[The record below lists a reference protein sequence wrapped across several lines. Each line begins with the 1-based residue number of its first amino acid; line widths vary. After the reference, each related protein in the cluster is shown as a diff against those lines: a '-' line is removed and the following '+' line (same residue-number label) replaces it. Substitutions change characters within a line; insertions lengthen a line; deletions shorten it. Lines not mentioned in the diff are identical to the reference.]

1 MKNSDKK
8 TRDKLEQLSMTL
20 GTFEDT
26 SKTDLKVKKE
36 YMSPFKTSEVIT
48 LLLLTCLVSLLMGGI
63 VVYRINYNN
72 SKNIDKE
79 LKEFIDN
86 YDYITSNY
94 YDDIDKSNLID
105 SAIAGMLNSLDK
117 NSSYVGTDDDSFNI
131 YLEGNY
137 KGIGIEIYV
146 NDKGELVIHKVI
158 DNSPAAAAGLKDE
171 DILVSI
177 AGKKVEG
184 LETSEITKI
193 IKSQKKK
200 FEVVYLRDGKEH
212 TTLVEVSDVFL
223 NSVFS
228 KIIEKNDNKIGYIR
242 ISIFASNTGTQF
254 KSELDKMEKDGIDNL
269 IIDLR
274 ENSGGHLTT
283 AEEIISLFLD
293 STHPIY
299 QIESKGKTRKYYS
312 KGKRDTDMK
321 IVLLVNGGSASAS
334 EVLTSALKEQLGSV
348 VVGEK
353 TYGKGTVQELQTL
366 PSGGKYKLTTKTWI
380 TSKGKKVDKKG
391 IEPDVQVSLD
401 DNYYKDP
408 NDENDLQLQKAIDE
422 IVK

>member
-1 MKNSDKK
+1 MNSEKK

-20 GTFEDT
+20 GSFED
-26 SKTDLKVKKE
+26 SNKEESNVKKD
-36 YMSPFKTSEVIT
+36 YMSPFKTSEVIA
-48 LLLLTCLVSLLMGGI
+48 LLLLTCLVSLLMGGV

-94 YDDIDKSNLID
+94 YDDINKSDLID

-137 KGIGIEIYV
+137 KGIGIEIYI
-146 NDKGELVIHKVI
+146 NDKDELVIYKVI
-158 DNSPAAAAGLKDE
+158 DDSPAAKAGLKAE
-171 DILVSI
+171 DVIVSI
-177 AGKKVEG
+177 AGKKVKD

-193 IKSQKKK
+193 IKSQDKK
-200 FEVVYLRDGKEH
+200 FEIVYLRDGEEK
-212 TTLVEVSDVFL
+212 TASVEVSDVFL
-223 NSVFS
+223 DSVAS
-228 KIIEKNDNKIGYIR
+228 KIIEKDDNKVGYIR
-242 ISIFASNTGTQF
+242 VSIFASNTGDQF
-254 KSELDKMEKDGIDNL
+254 KKELDKLESDGIDKL

-283 AEEIISLFLD
+283 AEDIISLFLD

-312 KGKRDTDMK
+312 KGKKDKDMK

-334 EVLTSALKEQLGSV
+334 EVLTSALKEQLGSI

-366 PSGGKYKLTTKTWI
+366 PSGGKYKLTTKKWL
-380 TSKGKKVDKKG
+380 TSKGKVVDNKG
-391 IEPDVQVSLD
+391 IDPDVEVSLD
-401 DNYYKDP
+401 DSYYKDP
-408 NDENDLQLQKAIDE
+408 NDDNDNQLQKAILE
-422 IVK
+422 VTK